1 MKIEFYGSSIIGS
14 NTFQLEKPKSFY
26 DLILDHFNASSLNY
40 MIAQCSE
47 ERILYNLKKTSEIDV
62 AIIFHS
68 TPQFIYFPNFTR
80 DFIYMNDDRVDEW
93 EKHQH
98 FLDYVDAFK
107 QNKKDIVTN
116 LYVPIE
122 PVDNSIMKDFMKFH
136 FNKDVNRSRFH
147 GALSLINDYVYSK
160 KIPTIHVINE
170 YIPGWFTFKSGIID
184 EDICK
189 IEKEYSVSFNKS
201 VNGISEEGNNLI
213 FNKLIGLI
221 QSVLCTTIQRT

>member
-1 MKIEFYGSSIIGS
+1 MKIEFFGSSIIGS
-14 NTFQLEKPKSFY
+14 NSFQPEKPKSFY
-26 DLILDHFNASSLNY
+26 DLILDHFNATSLNY

-80 DFIYMNDDRVDEW
+80 DFMVMQDHEIDDWDNR
-93 EKHQH
+93 QH

-107 QNKKDIVTN
+107 QNKRDIVTN
-116 LYVPIE
+116 FSVPTE
-122 PVDNSIMKDFMKFH
+122 PIDASIIKDFMKLH
-136 FNKDVNRSRFH
+136 FNRDVNRNRFH
-147 GALSLINDYVYSK
+147 GALSLIDEYVYSK
-160 KIPTIHVINE
+160 KIPTIHVINDH
-170 YIPGWFTFKSGIID
+170 IPGWFTFKSGIID
-184 EDICK
+184 EDICE

-221 QSVLCTTIQRT
+221 QSTIQRT

>member
-1 MKIEFYGSSIIGS
+1 
-14 NTFQLEKPKSFY
+14 
-26 DLILDHFNASSLNY
+26 

-47 ERILYNLKKTSEIDV
+47 ERILYNLKKTSEIDI

-80 DFIYMNDDRVDEW
+80 DFIYMNDDRVDDW
-93 EKHQH
+93 DNRQH

-107 QNKKDIVTN
+107 QNRKDIVTN
-116 LYVPIE
+116 FSVPTE
-122 PVDNSIMKDFMKFH
+122 PIDASIIKDFMKLH
-136 FNKDVNRSRFH
+136 FNRDVNRNRFH
-147 GALSLINDYVYSK
+147 GALSLIDEYVYSK
-160 KIPTIHVINE
+160 KIPTIHVINDH
-170 YIPGWFTFKSGIID
+170 IPGWFTFKSGIID
-184 EDICK
+184 EDICE

-221 QSVLCTTIQRT
+221 QSTIQRT

>member
-14 NTFQLEKPKSFY
+14 NTFQIEKPKAFY

-47 ERILYNLKKTSEIDV
+47 ERILYNLKKTSEIDI

-80 DFIYMNDDRVDEW
+80 DFMVMQDHEIDDWDNR
-93 EKHQH
+93 QH

-107 QNKKDIVTN
+107 QNRKDIVTN
-116 LYVPIE
+116 FSVPTE
-122 PVDNSIMKDFMKFH
+122 PIDASIIKDFMKLH
-136 FNKDVNRSRFH
+136 FNRDVNRNRFH
-147 GALSLINDYVYSK
+147 GALSLIDEYVYSK
-160 KIPTIHVINE
+160 KIPTIHVINDH
-170 YIPGWFTFKSGIID
+170 IPGWFTFKSGIID
-184 EDICK
+184 EDICE

-221 QSVLCTTIQRT
+221 QSTIQRT

>member
-80 DFIYMNDDRVDEW
+80 DFMVMQDHEIDDWMD
-93 EKHQH
+93 
-98 FLDYVDAFK
+98 D
-107 QNKKDIVTN
+107 T
-116 LYVPIE
+116 
-122 PVDNSIMKDFMKFH
+122 
-136 FNKDVNRSRFH
+136 
-147 GALSLINDYVYSK
+147 GALPDSPDGLGPFPRLHACAPQRPAGRREDPAHDRGRAIAAK
-160 KIPTIHVINE
+160 A
-170 YIPGWFTFKSGIID
+170 PGGCG
-184 EDICK
+184 E
-189 IEKEYSVSFNKS
+189 
-201 VNGISEEGNNLI
+201 
-213 FNKLIGLI
+213 
-221 QSVLCTTIQRT
+221 

>member
-1 MKIEFYGSSIIGS
+1 MKIEFFGSSIIGS
-14 NTFQLEKPKSFY
+14 NTFQIEKPKSFY
-26 DLILDHFNASSLNY
+26 DLILDHFNATSLNY

-80 DFIYMNDDRVDEW
+80 DFMVMQDHEIDDWDNR
-93 EKHQH
+93 QH

-107 QNKKDIVTN
+107 QNKRDIVTN
-116 LYVPIE
+116 FSVPTE
-122 PVDNSIMKDFMKFH
+122 PIDASIIKDFMKLH
-136 FNKDVNRSRFH
+136 FNRDVNRNRFH
-147 GALSLINDYVYSK
+147 GALSLIDEYVYSK
-160 KIPTIHVINE
+160 KIPTIHVINDH
-170 YIPGWFTFKSGIID
+170 IPGWFTFKSGIID
-184 EDICK
+184 EDICE

-221 QSVLCTTIQRT
+221 QSTIQRT

>member
-1 MKIEFYGSSIIGS
+1 MKIEFFGSSIIGS
-14 NTFQLEKPKSFY
+14 NTFQIEKPKSFY

-47 ERILYNLKKTSEIDV
+47 ERILYNLKKTSEIDI

-80 DFIYMNDDRVDEW
+80 DFMVMQDHEIDDWDNR
-93 EKHQH
+93 QH

-107 QNKKDIVTN
+107 QNKRDIVTN
-116 LYVPIE
+116 FSVPTE
-122 PVDNSIMKDFMKFH
+122 PIDASIIKDFMKLH
-136 FNKDVNRSRFH
+136 FNRDVNRNRFH
-147 GALSLINDYVYSK
+147 GALSLIDEYVYSK
-160 KIPTIHVINE
+160 KIPTIHVINDH
-170 YIPGWFTFKSGIID
+170 IPGWFTFKSGIID
-184 EDICK
+184 EDICE

-221 QSVLCTTIQRT
+221 QSTIQRT

>member
-14 NTFQLEKPKSFY
+14 NTFQIEKPKAFY

-80 DFIYMNDDRVDEW
+80 DFMVMQDHEIDDWDNR
-93 EKHQH
+93 QH

-107 QNKKDIVTN
+107 QNKRDIVTN
-116 LYVPIE
+116 FSVPTE
-122 PVDNSIMKDFMKFH
+122 PIDASIIKDFMKLH
-136 FNKDVNRSRFH
+136 FNRDVNRNRFH
-147 GALSLINDYVYSK
+147 GALSLIDEYVYSK
-160 KIPTIHVINE
+160 KIPTIHVINDH
-170 YIPGWFTFKSGIID
+170 IPGWFTFKSGIID
-184 EDICK
+184 EDICE

-221 QSVLCTTIQRT
+221 QSTIQRT